1 MILREERERAATDRQ
16 NLISQMATLV
26 NATAEDQDKRLTKR
40 VQLVQGEILSAKEE
54 LDEATKQYNAGMDQW
69 SGGGEKFINELV
81 ISQDALKKILVQDWQ
96 VSAPF
101 YSLLGV

>member
-1 MILREERERAATDRQ
+1 
-16 NLISQMATLV
+16 MATLV

-54 LDEATKQYNAGMDQW
+54 LDEATKQCNAGRDQW
-69 SGGGEKFINELV
+69 CGGGEKFINELV

-96 VSAPF
+96 VSALF